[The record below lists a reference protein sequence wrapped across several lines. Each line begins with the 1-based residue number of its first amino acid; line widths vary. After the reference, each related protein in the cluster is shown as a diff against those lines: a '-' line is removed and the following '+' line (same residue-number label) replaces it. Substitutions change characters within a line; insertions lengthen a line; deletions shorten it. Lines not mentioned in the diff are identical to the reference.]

1 MTLDFLFI
9 HTTRS
14 ALVLVLAAPALA
26 SDSNTEMSHM
36 PRSFTIQM
44 SRYVLSDKVVF
55 D

>member
-1 MTLDFLFI
+1 VTLDLLFI

-14 ALVLVLAAPALA
+14 ALVLALAEPALA
-26 SDSNTEMSHM
+26 SDSDTEMSHM